1 MSQIEFANNLAIKN
15 SIHTLTLS
23 ADSIFAEV
31 SISSPEIENLKTLS
45 GNWESAYTT
54 VSANSAGWSANPQVI
69 EATVFNADSVT
80 LNRGDV
86 VYTFGA
92 TGNTMSV
99 KLASNSADATSSK
112 TLGFINGT
120 IAPGAIGTVTVAGRM
135 DQLVLGSPYVDGD
148 TLWLGNTPG
157 TYTRVKPVAPNH
169 GVYLGVVERANS
181 GNGTAYIKIQ
191 NGYELDE
198 IHDVL
203 ITTPLSGQ
211 ILRRNSANT
220 LWTNTNDGSK
230 WDNTY
235 STVNTLSSA
244 WNSSPKTFGSE
255 YSFLE
260 QFLNTASLAGN
271 LTSGTSSGGT
281 FTAASS
287 AVFGMVQMS
296 TGTTATTGA
305 NARLT
310 TGGNQIT
317 VIGTGTLDYA
327 IRFGQSGAAWF
338 DGTLTGAFRAGLVTS
353 FNTESTGMYFRS
365 ANGTALEFVSRIGTT
380 ETVLPMGIISP
391 NTLNLCQFSLNS
403 TGNLITVK
411 YNGSVVGTVST
422 NIPTTGLFHN
432 ICIIRDSATGT
443 AVTVNLDFVAM
454 RYIPNTPFFTF

>member
-271 LTSGTSSGGT
+271 LTSGTTNGS